1 MASMS
6 DSGSRH
12 HAIDYIEL
20 TVTDAAEA
28 KAFYAAAFGWEFN
41 DYGPAYAGIVNPGG
55 PDLPEVGGLATSDT
69 AAVRGGP
76 LVLLYSDDLDA
87 TAEHCVPRAVRSS
100 TGPTRFPAAAGSIS
114 RTRAATNSG
123 CGRPRSRPPAG
134 PARRPGTVSKSEGSE
149 PGRGASK

>member
-28 KAFYAAAFGWEFN
+28 KAFYAAAFDWEFN
-41 DYGPAYAGIVNPGG
+41 DYGSAYAGIVNPGG

-87 TAEHCVPRAVRSS
+87 TVAQVR
-100 TGPTRFPAAAGSIS
+100 AAGGEIINGPYAFPGG
-114 RTRAATNSG
+114 RRFHFTDPSG
-123 CGRPRSRPPAG
+123 NELGVWS
-134 PARRPGTVSKSEGSE
+134 TS
-149 PGRGASK
+149 